1 MYEQREEGGRAM
13 KQENGVTRNIKRELA
28 AVGEQDD
35 DDVTIVDVRSR
46 KRPRGEAEVIVLD

>member
-1 MYEQREEGGRAM
+1 M
-13 KQENGVTRNIKRELA
+13 KKENGTTRNIKRELS
-28 AVGEQDD
+28 VIGEQDGD